1 MLQIECMPVPLIQ
14 FENVTIQRGERVV
27 LDGITLSIGQGEHV
41 AILGPNGSGKSTL
54 IKVISRELYPLL
66 KAEPW
71 SLRILGRD
79 RWHLFELRNHLGLVS
94 NDWMQMCNRDYS
106 GYEIVLSGFFGSV
119 GIWPNHKVT
128 PEMQEKARE
137 VMELLEIA
145 HLAERSTNELSSGE
159 ARRILIGRALVH
171 DPQALVLDEPT
182 TSLDLHAT
190 HELREILRKLAR
202 AGISLIMVTHHL
214 PDIIPEMGRVVLI
227 RNGRIF
233 CDGPNVDTGAIG
245 SRKRLSCALERSW
258 HGAHSPGKPRNREF
272 PESETAESSTPPSIP
287 LPR

>member
-1 MLQIECMPVPLIQ
+1 MLPLIDLQ
-14 FENVTIQRGERVV
+14 NVTVQRGESIV
-27 LDGITLSIGQGEHV
+27 LDGVTLSIAQGEHI

-54 IKVISRELYPLL
+54 IKLISRELYPRL
-66 KAEPW
+66 KPEPW

-94 NDWMQMCNRDYS
+94 NDWMQMCTRDYS

-128 PEMQEKARE
+128 PEMEQKARE
-137 VMELLEIA
+137 VMELLEIT
-145 HLAERSTNELSSGE
+145 HLAERNTNELSSGE

-202 AGISLIMVTHHL
+202 SGISLIMVTHHL
-214 PDIIPEMGRVVLI
+214 PDIIPEIDRVVLI
-227 RNGRIF
+227 KEGRIHA
-233 CDGPNVDTGAIG
+233 DG
-245 SRKRLSCALERSW
+245 RKCEVLTSATPTNLFGIPVEVLERAAYY
-258 HGAHSPGKPRNREF
+258 HV
-272 PESETAESSTPPSIP
+272 
-287 LPR
+287 L